1 MKINC
6 LIIDDEP
13 WALDLMEDFIQKIP
27 YLRLVARC
35 EGPIAARPYFDKE
48 EIDLIFLD
56 IRMPDLSGIQFLKTL
71 SRKPSVIFVTA
82 YNEFAVEGYELDAI
96 DYLLKPVP
104 FDRFVA
110 AVSKAYEYI
119 SYRKNNRQTTAADD
133 FIFIKTSHKIQ
144 KIFYEDIIYLEGLK
158 DYTRI
163 HLSGSRKPIVTLQSL
178 KYFESR
184 LPSSTFIRI
193 HRSYIVSL
201 RKLDTVSRKTVF
213 LGETELPCSEHYRN
227 ILYTLIGEKL

>member
-1 MKINC
+1 MTKLNC

-13 WALDLMEDFIQKIP
+13 WALDLLEDFIQKIP
-27 YLRLVARC
+27 YLRLAGRC
-35 EGPIAARPYFDKE
+35 EGPVAALPYFEKE

-71 SRKPSVIFVTA
+71 SKKPSVIFVTA

-110 AVSKAYEYI
+110 AVSRAQEYI
-119 SYRKNNRQTTAADD
+119 GYRKNRNSQRNDD
-133 FIFIKTSHKIQ
+133 FLFIKTSHKIQ
-144 KIFYEDIIYLEGLK
+144 KIFYNDIVYLEGLK

-163 HLSGSRKPIVTLQSL
+163 HLAESRKPVVTLQSL

-184 LPSSTFIRI
+184 LPSENFIRI

-201 RKLDTVSRKTVF
+201 RKVDTVARKTVF

-227 ILYTLIGEKL
+227 ILYGIIGEKL

>member
-1 MKINC
+1 MKLNC

-27 YLRLVARC
+27 YLRLAARC
-35 EGPIAARPYFDKE
+35 EGPVPALPIFEKE
-48 EIDLIFLD
+48 EIDLVFLD
-56 IRMPDLSGIQFLKTL
+56 IKMPDISGIQFLKSL
-71 SRKPSVIFVTA
+71 PKKPAVIFVTA
-82 YNEFAVEGYELDAI
+82 YNEFAVEGFELDAI

-119 SYRKNNRQTTAADD
+119 SFRKNKNTQRTDD
-133 FIFIKTSHKIQ
+133 FLFIKTSHKIQ
-144 KIFYEDIIYLEGLK
+144 KIFYNDIVYLEGLK

-163 HLSGSRKPIVTLQSL
+163 HLAESRKPVVTLQSL

-184 LPSSTFIRI
+184 LPGENFIRI

-201 RKLDTVSRKTVF
+201 RKVDTVARKTVF
-213 LGETELPCSEHYRN
+213 LGDTELPCSEHYRT
-227 ILYTLIGEKL
+227 ILYSIIGEKL

>member
-13 WALDLMEDFIQKIP
+13 WALDLLEDFILKIP
-27 YLRLVARC
+27 YLRLVGRC
-35 EGPIAARPYFDKE
+35 EGPVAAMPYFEKE
-48 EIDLIFLD
+48 EIDLVFLD
-56 IRMPDLSGIQFLKTL
+56 IKMPDLTGLQFLKIL
-71 SRKPSVIFVTA
+71 SKKPAVIFVTA
-82 YNEFAVEGYELDAI
+82 YNEFAVEGFELDAI

-104 FDRFVA
+104 FDRFMT

-119 SYRKNNRQTTAADD
+119 GYRKNKHLQPRKDD
-133 FIFIKTSHKIQ
+133 FLFIKSSHKIQ
-144 KIFYEDIIYLEGLK
+144 KLFYEDIIYLEGLK
-158 DYTRI
+158 DYTKI
-163 HLSGSRKPIVTLQSL
+163 HLAESRKPVVTLQSL

-184 LPSSTFIRI
+184 LPAEDFIRI

-201 RKLDTVSRKTVF
+201 RKVDTVSRRTVF

-227 ILYTLIGEKL
+227 LLYSVIGEKL

>member
-6 LIIDDEP
+6 LIVDDEP

-35 EGPIAARPYFDKE
+35 EGPMAARPYFEQE

-56 IRMPDLSGIQFLKTL
+56 IRMPDLSGIQFLRTL

-82 YNEFAVEGYELDAI
+82 YNEFAVEGFELDAI

-104 FDRFVA
+104 FDRFVG

-119 SYRKNNRQTTAADD
+119 SFRKNNRLVNTNDD

-184 LPSSTFIRI
+184 LPSSSFIRI